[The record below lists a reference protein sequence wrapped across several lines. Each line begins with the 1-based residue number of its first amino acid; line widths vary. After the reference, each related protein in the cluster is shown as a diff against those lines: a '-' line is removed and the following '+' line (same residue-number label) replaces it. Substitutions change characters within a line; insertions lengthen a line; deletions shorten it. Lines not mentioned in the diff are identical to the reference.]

1 MALILNFWPAD
12 GAGVPLVA
20 EDKVME
26 ISLVVN
32 LAHHLG
38 QTLRD
43 WDSVLRLHR
52 TDTET
57 LTKEQLLA
65 EGSCNVLAHR
75 PPD

>member
-12 GAGVPLVA
+12 GTGVPGVA
-20 EDKVME
+20 EDKFLEVPL
-26 ISLVVN
+26 IVN

-43 WDSVLRLHR
+43 WGSILRLHR

-65 EGSCNVLAHR
+65 EGSCNVLAHC
-75 PPD
+75 PPN